1 MESNEYVESLELGV
15 SRAADTRERR
25 ALDES
30 RVSRAEALARQI
42 EQLIQRDSLPEGW
55 RLGTKGEL
63 RERFGVALGTVNE
76 ALRLL
81 ENRGLVATRPGP
93 GGGLFV
99 SSPSPHIRLSHL
111 ILGFDEGGTTIAD
124 CLAVRNALEPLVA
137 EDARTHRTDAD
148 IADLRAILTS
158 MAAAADSAAG
168 FLEANW
174 ALHRRMAAISP
185 NAVLQAVYGTLMDY
199 IQNSVQDVQPDAVF
213 RSSQNLAV
221 HELLVAAI
229 ASGEPAKVAEAL
241 RQHAPSTAWIAAG
254 EEAAAAAAS
263 E

>member
-1 MESNEYVESLELGV
+1 
-15 SRAADTRERR
+15 
-25 ALDES
+25 LDES

-42 EQLIQRDSLPEGW
+42 EHDIQRDSLPDGW

-111 ILGFDEGGTTIAD
+111 ILGFNDGGATTAD

-137 EDARTHRTDAD
+137 EDARRHHTDAD
-148 IADLRAILTS
+148 IAELQEILRR
-158 MAAAADSAAG
+158 MAAAADSPAG

-185 NAVLQAVYGTLMDY
+185 NYVLQAVYGTLMDY
-199 IQNSVQDVQPDAVF
+199 IQNSIQDVQPDDVF

-229 ASGEPAKVAEAL
+229 ASGEQAQVAEAL

-254 EEAAAAAAS
+254 DFAPAS
-263 E
+263 